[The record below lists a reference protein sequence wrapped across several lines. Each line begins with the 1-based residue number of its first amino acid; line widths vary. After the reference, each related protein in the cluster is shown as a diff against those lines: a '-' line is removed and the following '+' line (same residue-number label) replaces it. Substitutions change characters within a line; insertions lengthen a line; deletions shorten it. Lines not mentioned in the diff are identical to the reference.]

1 MNTRSVVSLWSFDKV
16 ALLFLVVAGVG
27 LFARQLSMHPLAEIG
42 DSPGFRVMQPDSYAD
57 YDRDLYIERVVFK
70 PFTTIV
76 HAPTIVEG
84 PNGALHAFWY
94 GGSRE
99 GGKDVAIYGAQFDQ
113 GNGIWSDPRQVVTPG
128 QTQKD
133 LNRYIKKLGNPVVIV
148 DESKRFW
155 LFYVSVSV
163 GGWAG
168 SSINVKWSDDG
179 INWTP
184 AKRLI
189 TSPFLNLSTLV
200 KGNPIIYSD
209 GHLVVPAYHEFIG
222 KFAELIEVDMDGNVY
237 NKRRLSW
244 GREALQPSIRVRNS
258 DQAQVYMRYAG
269 AKPSRVMLT
278 ETADKGYSWTKPIKT
293 QLPNP
298 DAAIAVLGVR
308 GGALEDAL
316 IMVFNNSP
324 ESRNRLSLGL
334 SKDNGKSWVVLHDF
348 EYDQS
353 TAERFSYP
361 YMIQTTNGH
370 YHLVYTWN
378 RSHIKHVVFNNSWLE
393 QLAQT
398 APGNI

>member
-1 MNTRSVVSLWSFDKV
+1 LNTKSVVSILSFDKV
-16 ALLFLVVAGVG
+16 ALLFLVVAGAG
-27 LFARQLSMHPLAEIG
+27 LVYRQLSTQFPIETG
-42 DSPGFRVMQPDSYAD
+42 DSPGFRVMRPDSYVD
-57 YDRDLYIERVVFK
+57 YGSDLYIERVVFK

-84 PNGALHAFWY
+84 SDSALHSFWY

-99 GGKDVAIYGAQFDQ
+99 GGKDVAIYGATLDQ
-113 GNGIWSDPRQVVTPG
+113 GDLSWSDPRQVVTRE

-133 LNRYIKKLGNPVVIV
+133 LNRYIKKLGNPVVTM
-148 DESKRFW
+148 DDSKRFW

-179 INWTP
+179 IHWTP

-200 KGNPIIYSD
+200 KGNPVSYSD
-209 GHLVVPAYHEFIG
+209 GHLIIPAYHEFIG

-244 GREALQPSIRVRNS
+244 GREALQPSIMVMTS
-258 DQAQVYMRYAG
+258 EQAQVYMRFAG
-269 AKPSRVMLT
+269 AKPLRVMLT
-278 ETADKGYSWTKPIKT
+278 ETADRGYSWTTPIKT

-316 IMVFNNSP
+316 IMAFNNSP
-324 ESRNRLSLGL
+324 EWRNRLSLGL

-348 EYDQS
+348 EYDQN

-361 YMIQTTNGH
+361 YMIQTNNGH
-370 YHLVYTWN
+370 YHLVYAWN

-393 QLAQT
+393 QRALA
-398 APGNI
+398 ALGNN

>member
-1 MNTRSVVSLWSFDKV
+1 MNTKSVVSILSFDKV
-16 ALLFLVVAGVG
+16 ALLFLVVAGAG
-27 LFARQLSMHPLAEIG
+27 LVYRQLSIQFPIETG
-42 DSPGFRVMQPDSYAD
+42 DSPGFRVMQPDSYVD
-57 YDRDLYIERVVFK
+57 YGSDLYIERVVSK

-84 PNGALHAFWY
+84 PDDALHTFWY

-99 GGKDVAIYGAQFDQ
+99 GGKDVAIYGATLDQ
-113 GNGIWSDPRQVVTPG
+113 GDLSWSDPRQVVTRE

-133 LNRYIKKLGNPVVIV
+133 LNRYIKKLGNPVVTM
-148 DESKRFW
+148 DDSKRFW

-200 KGNPIIYSD
+200 KGNPISYSD

-222 KFAELIEVDMDGNVY
+222 KFAELIDVDMDGNVY

-244 GREALQPSIRVRNS
+244 GREALQPSIMVRNPE
-258 DQAQVYMRYAG
+258 QAQVYMRYAG

-308 GGALEDAL
+308 GGVLEDAL

-348 EYDQS
+348 EYDQN

-361 YMIQTTNGH
+361 YMIQTTNGR

-393 QLAQT
+393 KRALT
-398 APGNI
+398 PLGNI

>member
-1 MNTRSVVSLWSFDKV
+1 MR
-16 ALLFLVVAGVG
+16 
-27 LFARQLSMHPLAEIG
+27 
-42 DSPGFRVMQPDSYAD
+42 PDSYVD
-57 YDRDLYIERVVFK
+57 YGSDLYIERVVFK

-84 PNGALHAFWY
+84 SDSALHSFWY

-99 GGKDVAIYGAQFDQ
+99 GGKDVAIYGATLDQ
-113 GNGIWSDPRQVVTPG
+113 GDLSWSDPRQVVTRE

-133 LNRYIKKLGNPVVIV
+133 LNRYIKKLGNPVVTM
-148 DESKRFW
+148 DDSKRFW

-179 INWTP
+179 IHWTP

-200 KGNPIIYSD
+200 KGNPVSYSD
-209 GHLVVPAYHEFIG
+209 GHLIIPAYHEFIG

-244 GREALQPSIRVRNS
+244 GREALQPSIMVMTS
-258 DQAQVYMRYAG
+258 EQAQVYMRFAG
-269 AKPSRVMLT
+269 AKPLRVMLT
-278 ETADKGYSWTKPIKT
+278 ETADRGYSWTTPIKT

-316 IMVFNNSP
+316 IMAFNNSP
-324 ESRNRLSLGL
+324 EWRNRLSLGL

-348 EYDQS
+348 EYDQN

-361 YMIQTTNGH
+361 YMIQTNNGH
-370 YHLVYTWN
+370 YHLVYAWN

-393 QLAQT
+393 QRALA
-398 APGNI
+398 ALGNN